1 MDDGTIIVAE
11 FKLIYN
17 DALVRL
23 FVVDE
28 IVEIFLKR
36 IGLVF
41 YIIP

>member
-1 MDDGTIIVAE
+1 MDDGTFIVAG

-23 FVVDE
+23 SVVDE
-28 IVEIFLKR
+28 IVEIFLER
-36 IGLVF
+36 IGLVL